1 MRIKYQFKTAV
12 TGLFTHKSRSLLTI
26 LGIVIGIA
34 SIILIASTGESAE
47 KLITNELGGLGAE
60 TIVVRPGKQPKG
72 PSDFADTLL
81 SDSLKDREL
90 EALRKKSNVPNA
102 VDISPEVLI
111 SGSALYQGQT
121 FKPVILG
128 FSAEFMEKAMQLRI
142 SDGDIFTEQDIRGK
156 ARVAIIGSRVKQELF
171 GEENPIG
178 KNIQIKDTKLRVIGV
193 YQQRGQV
200 VFFNADELVVIPYT
214 TAQTYLSGVKHYMQ
228 IVVRAENAALVD
240 RVVYDIKQ
248 TLRDLHNITDP
259 DKDDFHVDTQKGIV
273 DQVQTIIGVFTIF
286 LSLVVA
292 ISLIVGG
299 IGIMNIM
306 LVSVSERTREIG
318 LRKALGA
325 TDKNIL
331 SQFLLE
337 AVLLTGVGGIIGVAI
352 GSLLSVFATIA
363 IGSYMSTSVAFAFP
377 IIRSLIGITSSMLVG
392 LVFGIYPARQASK
405 KSPIEA
411 LRYE

>member
-1 MRIKYQFKTAV
+1 MRIKYHFRTAF
-12 TGLFTHKSRSLLTI
+12 TGLITHKSRSLLTI
-26 LGIVIGIA
+26 LGIVIGIT
-34 SIILIASTGESAE
+34 S
-47 KLITNELGGLGAE
+47 ELGGLGAE

-90 EALRKKSNVPNA
+90 EALLKKSNVPNA
-102 VDISPEVLI
+102 VDISPEVLV
-111 SGSALYQGQT
+111 SGSVSYQGQT

-128 FSAEFMEKAMQLRI
+128 FSAGFMETAMQLRV
-142 SDGDIFTEQDIRGK
+142 SNGDIFTEQDIKGK

-171 GEENPIG
+171 GEDDAVG
-178 KNIQIKDTKLRVIGV
+178 KNIQIKDTKFRVIGV
-193 YQQRGQV
+193 YQPRGQV
-200 VFFNADELVVIPYT
+200 VFFNVDELVVIPYT
-214 TAQTYLSGVKHYMQ
+214 TAQTYVSGIKHYMQ
-228 IVVRAENAALVD
+228 IVVRAESAATVD
-240 RVVYDIKQ
+240 RVVFDIKQ

-259 DKDDFHVDTQKGIV
+259 DKDDFYVDTQKGIV

-292 ISLIVGG
+292 ISLVVGG

-337 AVLLTGVGGIIGVAI
+337 AVLLTGAGGVIGVAI
-352 GSLLSVFATIA
+352 GSILSVLATIA
-363 IGSYMSTSVAFAFP
+363 IGSYMGTDVAFSFP
-377 IIRSLIGITSSMLVG
+377 VVPSLAGIGSSVLVG
-392 LVFGIYPARQASK
+392 LVFGIYPACQASK